1 MPAALLTDQKAT
13 STLKLEA
20 YHQGLIKV
28 IGALIHIDNILVI
41 WPYKY
46 PNLPKLDLLTKPSNL
61 GTLIHQILHY
71 FDKFC
76 INKILSTLYI
86 CFLIGF
92 DIDLDK
98 FISSAM
104 VMLEDVLAKIYK
116 LSMQVPHIASLGW
129 LFGMHED
136 FSLPTFESLL
146 YNTVKMLAPNQMPQI
161 QFGLTYKPI
170 YDGTLHK
177 E

>member
-1 MPAALLTDQKAT
+1 
-13 STLKLEA
+13 
-20 YHQGLIKV
+20 
-28 IGALIHIDNILVI
+28 
-41 WPYKY
+41 
-46 PNLPKLDLLTKPSNL
+46 
-61 GTLIHQILHY
+61 
-71 FDKFC
+71 
-76 INKILSTLYI
+76 
-86 CFLIGF
+86 
-92 DIDLDK
+92 
-98 FISSAM
+98 
-104 VMLEDVLAKIYK
+104 MLEDVLAKIYK

-177 E
+177 EWDKNHSQGKWAIHVEAIAEIALTSKAYLKKL